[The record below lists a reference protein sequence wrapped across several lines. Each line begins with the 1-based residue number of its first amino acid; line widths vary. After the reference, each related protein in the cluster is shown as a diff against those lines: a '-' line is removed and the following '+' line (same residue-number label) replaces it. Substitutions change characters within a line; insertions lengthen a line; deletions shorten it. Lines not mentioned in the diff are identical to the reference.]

1 MSLVTPAIGLMFW
14 TCIIFTLLIVL
25 LRKFAWKPILTA
37 VDDRNEQINSAL
49 KAADKARLEIE
60 NLNNDN
66 ERILLEAKS
75 ERDQLLKEARD
86 IKDNIINE
94 AKEKASNEAENIL
107 NAAKSQ
113 IENEKMK
120 AITELKNSVA
130 VLSIDIAEKVLKNE
144 LKEKS
149 NQEDFIKKKN
159 LIKRILL
166 IVF

>member
-1 MSLVTPAIGLMFW
+1 MDPMSLVTPAIGLMFW
-14 TCIIFTLLIVL
+14 TCIIFTLLMLL

-149 NQEDFIKKKN
+149 NQEDFINSILKN
-159 LIKRILL
+159 SELN
-166 IVF
+166 

>member
-1 MSLVTPAIGLMFW
+1 MFW
-14 TCIIFTLLIVL
+14 TCIIFTLLIIL

-107 NAAKSQ
+107 TAAKSQ

-149 NQEDFIKKKN
+149 NQEDFINSILKN
-159 LIKRILL
+159 SELN
-166 IVF
+166 

>member
-14 TCIIFTLLIVL
+14 TCIIFTLLILL

-149 NQEDFIKKKN
+149 NQEDFINSILKN
-159 LIKRILL
+159 SELN
-166 IVF
+166 

>member
-1 MSLVTPAIGLMFW
+1 MDPMSLVTPAIGLMFW

-49 KAADKARLEIE
+49 NAADKARLEIE

-149 NQEDFIKKKN
+149 NQEDFINSILKN
-159 LIKRILL
+159 SELN
-166 IVF
+166 

>member
-1 MSLVTPAIGLMFW
+1 MDPMSLVTPAIGLMFW

-75 ERDQLLKEARD
+75 ERDQLLKEARN

-149 NQEDFIKKKN
+149 NQEDFINSILKN
-159 LIKRILL
+159 SELN
-166 IVF
+166 

>member
-1 MSLVTPAIGLMFW
+1 MDPMSLVTPAIGLMFW

-149 NQEDFIKKKN
+149 NHEDFINSILKN
-159 LIKRILL
+159 SELN
-166 IVF
+166 

>member
-1 MSLVTPAIGLMFW
+1 MFW

-149 NQEDFIKKKN
+149 NQEDFINSILKN
-159 LIKRILL
+159 SELN
-166 IVF
+166 

>member
-1 MSLVTPAIGLMFW
+1 MDPMSLVTPAIGLMFW

-75 ERDQLLKEARD
+75 ERDQMLKEARD

-149 NQEDFIKKKN
+149 NQEDFINSILKN
-159 LIKRILL
+159 SELN
-166 IVF
+166 

>member
-1 MSLVTPAIGLMFW
+1 MDPMSLVTPAIGLMFW

-149 NQEDFIKKKN
+149 NQEDFIN
-159 LIKRILL
+159 RILKNSEL
-166 IVF
+166 N

>member
-1 MSLVTPAIGLMFW
+1 MDPMSRVTPAIGLMFW
-14 TCIIFTLLIVL
+14 TCIIFTLLILL

-149 NQEDFIKKKN
+149 NQEDFINSILKN
-159 LIKRILL
+159 SELN
-166 IVF
+166 

>member
-1 MSLVTPAIGLMFW
+1 MDPMSLVTPAIGLMFW
-14 TCIIFTLLIVL
+14 TCIIFTLLIL
-25 LRKFAWKPILTA
+25 LLKKFAWKPILTA

-49 KAADKARLEIE
+49 KAAEKARLEIE

-113 IENEKMK
+113 IDNEKMK

-149 NQEDFIKKKN
+149 NQEDFINSILKKSQLN
-159 LIKRILL
+159 
-166 IVF
+166 

>member
-1 MSLVTPAIGLMFW
+1 MFW

-25 LRKFAWKPILTA
+25 LKKFAWKPILTA

-49 KAADKARLEIE
+49 KAAEKARLEIE

-113 IENEKMK
+113 IDNEKMK

-149 NQEDFIKKKN
+149 NQEDFINSILKKSQLN
-159 LIKRILL
+159 
-166 IVF
+166 

>member
-1 MSLVTPAIGLMFW
+1 MDPMSLVTPAIGLMFW

-25 LRKFAWKPILTA
+25 LKKFAWKPILTA

-149 NQEDFIKKKN
+149 NQEDFINSILKN
-159 LIKRILL
+159 SELN
-166 IVF
+166 

>member
-1 MSLVTPAIGLMFW
+1 MNPMELVTPAIGLMFW
-14 TCIIFTLLIVL
+14 TCVVFILLLIL
-25 LRKFAWKPILTA
+25 LKKFAWKPILTA

-149 NQEDFIKKKN
+149 NQEDFINSILKN
-159 LIKRILL
+159 SELN
-166 IVF
+166 

>member
-1 MSLVTPAIGLMFW
+1 MDPMSLVTPAIGLMFW

-25 LRKFAWKPILTA
+25 LKKFAWKPILTA

-75 ERDQLLKEARD
+75 ERDQLLKEARN

-149 NQEDFIKKKN
+149 NQEDFINSILKN
-159 LIKRILL
+159 SELN
-166 IVF
+166 

>member
-1 MSLVTPAIGLMFW
+1 M
-14 TCIIFTLLIVL
+14 
-25 LRKFAWKPILTA
+25 
-37 VDDRNEQINSAL
+37 
-49 KAADKARLEIE
+49 
-60 NLNNDN
+60 
-66 ERILLEAKS
+66 LEAKS

-149 NQEDFIKKKN
+149 NQEDFINSILKN
-159 LIKRILL
+159 SELN
-166 IVF
+166 

>member
-75 ERDQLLKEARD
+75 ERDQLLKEARN

-149 NQEDFIKKKN
+149 NQEDFINSILKN
-159 LIKRILL
+159 SELN
-166 IVF
+166 

>member
-1 MSLVTPAIGLMFW
+1 MDPMSLVTPAIGLMFW

-149 NQEDFIKKKN
+149 NQEDFINSILKN
-159 LIKRILL
+159 SELN
-166 IVF
+166 

>member
-1 MSLVTPAIGLMFW
+1 MDPMSLVTPAIGLMFW
-14 TCIIFTLLIVL
+14 TCIIFTLLIIL

-49 KAADKARLEIE
+49 KAADKARLKIE

-94 AKEKASNEAENIL
+94 AKERAYNEAENIL
-107 NAAKSQ
+107 NVAKSQ

-149 NQEDFIKKKN
+149 NQEDFINSILKN
-159 LIKRILL
+159 SELN
-166 IVF
+166 

>member
-1 MSLVTPAIGLMFW
+1 MDPMSLVTPAIGLMFW
-14 TCIIFTLLIVL
+14 TCIIFTLLIIL
-25 LRKFAWKPILTA
+25 LKKFAWTPILTA

-49 KAADKARLEIE
+49 KAAEKARLEIE

-113 IENEKMK
+113 IDNEKMK

-149 NQEDFIKKKN
+149 NQEDFINSILKKSELN
-159 LIKRILL
+159 
-166 IVF
+166 

>member
-1 MSLVTPAIGLMFW
+1 
-14 TCIIFTLLIVL
+14 L

-107 NAAKSQ
+107 TAAKSQ

-149 NQEDFIKKKN
+149 NQEDFINSILKN
-159 LIKRILL
+159 SELN
-166 IVF
+166 

>member
-1 MSLVTPAIGLMFW
+1 MDPMSLVTPAIGLMFW

-25 LRKFAWKPILTA
+25 LKKFAWKPILTA

-49 KAADKARLEIE
+49 KAAEKARLEIE

-94 AKEKASNEAENIL
+94 AKEKASKEAENIL
-107 NAAKSQ
+107 NTAKSQ
-113 IENEKMK
+113 IDNEKMK

-149 NQEDFIKKKN
+149 NQEDFINSILKKSELN
-159 LIKRILL
+159 
-166 IVF
+166 

>member
-1 MSLVTPAIGLMFW
+1 MDPMSLVTPALGLMFW
-14 TCIIFTLLIVL
+14 TCIIFTLLILL

-149 NQEDFIKKKN
+149 NQEDFINSILKN
-159 LIKRILL
+159 SELN
-166 IVF
+166 

>member
-1 MSLVTPAIGLMFW
+1 MFW
-14 TCIIFTLLIVL
+14 TCIIFTLLIIL
-25 LRKFAWKPILTA
+25 LKKFAWKPILTA

-49 KAADKARLEIE
+49 KAAEKARLEIE

-113 IENEKMK
+113 IDNEKMK

-149 NQEDFIKKKN
+149 NQEDFINSILKKSQLN
-159 LIKRILL
+159 
-166 IVF
+166 

>member
-1 MSLVTPAIGLMFW
+1 MEKLIAEFSVGLFFWQSLLFL
-14 TCIIFTLLIVL
+14 TLLFL

-149 NQEDFIKKKN
+149 NQEDFINSILKKSELN
-159 LIKRILL
+159 
-166 IVF
+166 

>member
-1 MSLVTPAIGLMFW
+1 MDPMSLVTPAIGLMFW
-14 TCIIFTLLIVL
+14 TCIIFTLLILL

-149 NQEDFIKKKN
+149 NQEDFINSILKN
-159 LIKRILL
+159 SELN
-166 IVF
+166 

>member
-1 MSLVTPAIGLMFW
+1 MNPMSLVTPAIGLMFW

-149 NQEDFIKKKN
+149 NQEDFINSILKN
-159 LIKRILL
+159 SELN
-166 IVF
+166 

>member
-1 MSLVTPAIGLMFW
+1 MDPMSLVTPAIGLMFW
-14 TCIIFTLLIVL
+14 TCIIFTLLIIL

-149 NQEDFIKKKN
+149 NQEDFINSILKN
-159 LIKRILL
+159 SELN
-166 IVF
+166 